1 MIDVAKLYETDY
13 YQWAKHQAELLQK
26 NDFLA
31 MDIEHLIE
39 ELEGMARS
47 DKRELESRLTV
58 LITHLLK
65 WQYQRQTLKEQW
77 QGFDGQSW
85 EKTIIEQR
93 TQLESLLDKMPSL
106 HPSLEPIVQDAYPY
120 ALKWVIRETRLSKE
134 IFPSHCPYSVNQLL
148 DHDFYPT
155 FA

>member
-58 LITHLLK
+58 LITHLLMA
-65 WQYQRQTLKEQW
+65 R
-77 QGFDGQSW
+77 F
-85 EKTIIEQR
+85 
-93 TQLESLLDKMPSL
+93 
-106 HPSLEPIVQDAYPY
+106 
-120 ALKWVIRETRLSKE
+120 
-134 IFPSHCPYSVNQLL
+134 
-148 DHDFYPT
+148 
-155 FA
+155 

>member
-65 WQYQRQTLKEQW
+65 WNLQSSLKEHW
-77 QGFDGQSW
+77 QGW

-106 HPSLEPIVQDAYPY
+106 HSSLEPIMQDAYPY

-134 IFPSHCPYSVNQLL
+134 TFPSHCPYSVNQLL

-155 FA
+155 VA

>member
-31 MDIEHLIE
+31 IDIEHLIE

-65 WQYQRQTLKEQW
+65 WNLQSSLKEHW
-77 QGFDGQSW
+77 QSW

-134 IFPSHCPYSVNQLL
+134 TFPSHCPYSVNQLL

-155 FA
+155 VA

>member
-65 WQYQRQTLKEQW
+65 WNLQSSLKEHW
-77 QGFDGQSW
+77 QGW

-134 IFPSHCPYSVNQLL
+134 TFPSHCPYSVNQLL

-155 FA
+155 VA

>member
-65 WQYQRQTLKEQW
+65 WNLQSSLKEHW
-77 QGFDGQSW
+77 QSW

-134 IFPSHCPYSVNQLL
+134 TFPTHCPYSVNQLL

-155 FA
+155 VA

>member
-65 WQYQRQTLKEQW
+65 WNLQSSLKEHW
-77 QGFDGQSW
+77 QSW

-106 HPSLEPIVQDAYPY
+106 HSSLEPIMHDAYPY

-134 IFPSHCPYSVNQLL
+134 TFPSHCPYSVNQLL

-155 FA
+155 VA

>member
-65 WQYQRQTLKEQW
+65 WNLQSSLKEHW
-77 QGFDGQSW
+77 QSW

-106 HPSLEPIVQDAYPY
+106 HSSLEPIMHDAYPY

-134 IFPSHCPYSVNQLL
+134 TFPSHCPYSVNQLL

>member
-65 WQYQRQTLKEQW
+65 WNLQPSLKEHW
-77 QGFDGQSW
+77 QSW

-106 HPSLEPIVQDAYPY
+106 HSSLEPIMQDAYPY
-120 ALKWVIRETRLSKE
+120 ALKWVIRETKLPKE
-134 IFPSHCPYSVNQLL
+134 TFPSHCPYSVNQLL
-148 DHDFYPT
+148 EHDFYPT
-155 FA
+155 VA

>member
-65 WQYQRQTLKEQW
+65 WNLQSSLKEHW
-77 QGFDGQSW
+77 QSW

-134 IFPSHCPYSVNQLL
+134 TFPSHCPYSVNQLL

-155 FA
+155 VA

>member
-65 WQYQRQTLKEQW
+65 WNLQSSLKEHW
-77 QGFDGQSW
+77 QSW

-134 IFPSHCPYSVNQLL
+134 TFPSHCPYSVNQLL